1 MRPVNIWV
9 KAEREKSTLTRH
21 LARCCPSSVP
31 QIPLFGKYQLH
42 RRGGSGG
49 RRWREK
55 EGWGWD
61 APYHICNILWS
72 LMLDTYMGKLQW
84 SSIKVMRKQSCCH
97 PQSQVGFSSSP
108 EKRCQIVFLCGCTTS
123 NFEEKSSFLQNSI
136 SVGQA
141 RRPAECALSH
151 SLDFDWFF
159 IYRRCSFLTRW
170 ANSVG
175 FVCFFAFRRKGLVLA
190 YLHSSSHYGLC
201 YQTYSRAPWD
211 HGLSNMGM
219 WETTEA
225 QLLQRRCEWC
235 CPPSCAIHCAIGTL
249 QPLHITKH
257 SSPSCPLE
265 VTIGASKS
273 ILVRS
278 NDNYYLQ

>member
-1 MRPVNIWV
+1 MGCTLSHLQYTLVFNARHVHGQTPVVFN
-9 KAEREKSTLTRH
+9 KSDEKT
-21 LARCCPSSVP
+21 V
-31 QIPLFGKYQLH
+31 
-42 RRGGSGG
+42 
-49 RRWREK
+49 
-55 EGWGWD
+55 
-61 APYHICNILWS
+61 
-72 LMLDTYMGKLQW
+72 ML
-84 SSIKVMRKQSCCH
+84 
-97 PQSQVGFSSSP
+97 SSP
-108 EKRCQIVFLCGCTTS
+108 VSGRIFLLSREEVSNSILCGCTTS

-170 ANSVG
+170 VNSVG
-175 FVCFFAFRRKGLVLA
+175 FVCLFAFRRKGLVLA

-265 VTIGASKS
+265 ITIGASKS